1 MTTQPWHGVVVASAL
16 PFNADMSVDYQ
27 AFADHV
33 RWLAQNGCHGVT
45 PNGSLGEYQTL
56 NPQER
61 AKVVEVAVDA
71 APDGFSVVPGTGAYG
86 SGEAVAWARQA
97 KEAGAQA
104 VLSLAPNAYR
114 ADDDIVVAHY
124 EEVASAGLPVVAY
137 NNPLDT
143 KVDLSPELLARL
155 HAAGLIVAVKEFSGD
170 VRRIYQIQEL
180 APELEVLVGTDDC
193 LLELAIAGATGW
205 IAGYPN
211 ALPAASVQCGS
222 SPRPVIWTT
231 PFPCT
236 ATCIRCC
243 VGTPSPSSSKRSSCR
258 WTWRDVRAVRAVR
271 RVCRCPRTWRIR
283 CAKTPKRLSPT
294 AIANSHRIDNQ
305 GR

>member
-16 PFNADMSVDYQ
+16 PFNADMSVDYE

-33 RWLAQNGCHGVT
+33 RWLAENGCHGVT

-97 KEAGAQA
+97 KAAGAQA
-104 VLSLAPNAYR
+104 VLSLPPNAYR

-124 EEVASAGLPVVAY
+124 EEIASAGLPVVAY

-170 VRRIYQIQEL
+170 VRRTYQIQEL

-211 ALPAASVQCGS
+211 ALPAASVQLWELSAARDLDKALPMYRDLHSLLRWDSKPQFVQAIKLSMDVAGRKGGACRA
-222 SPRPVIWTT
+222 PRLPLPV
-231 PFPCT
+231 
-236 ATCIRCC
+236 
-243 VGTPSPSSSKRSSCR
+243 
-258 WTWRDVRAVRAVR
+258 DV
-271 RVCRCPRTWRIR
+271 
-283 CAKTPKRLSPT
+283 
-294 AIANSHRIDNQ
+294 ANSVRTDTEKALAHGYR
-305 GR
+305 

>member
-16 PFNADMSVDYQ
+16 PFNADMSVDYE
-27 AFADHV
+27 AFAEHV
-33 RWLAQNGCHGVT
+33 RWLAENGCHGVT

-97 KEAGAQA
+97 KAAGAQA
-104 VLSLAPNAYR
+104 VLSLPPNAYR

-124 EEVASAGLPVVAY
+124 EEIASAGLPVVAY

-170 VRRIYQIQEL
+170 VRRTYQIQEL

-211 ALPAASVQCGS
+211 ALPAASVQLWEFSAARDLDKALPMYRDLHSLLRWDSKPQFVQAIKLSMDVAGRKGGACRA
-222 SPRPVIWTT
+222 PRLPLPV
-231 PFPCT
+231 
-236 ATCIRCC
+236 
-243 VGTPSPSSSKRSSCR
+243 
-258 WTWRDVRAVRAVR
+258 DV
-271 RVCRCPRTWRIR
+271 
-283 CAKTPKRLSPT
+283 
-294 AIANSHRIDNQ
+294 ANSVRTDTEKALAHGYR
-305 GR
+305 

>member
-16 PFNADMSVDYQ
+16 PFNADMSVDYE
-27 AFADHV
+27 AFAEHV
-33 RWLAQNGCHGVT
+33 RWLAENGCHGVT

-97 KEAGAQA
+97 KAAGAQA
-104 VLSLAPNAYR
+104 VLSLPPNAYR

-124 EEVASAGLPVVAY
+124 EEIASAGLPVVAY

-211 ALPAASVQCGS
+211 ALPAASVQLWELSAARDLDKALPMYRDLHSLLRWDSKPQFVQAIKLSMDVAGRKGGACRA
-222 SPRPVIWTT
+222 PRLPLPV
-231 PFPCT
+231 
-236 ATCIRCC
+236 
-243 VGTPSPSSSKRSSCR
+243 
-258 WTWRDVRAVRAVR
+258 DV
-271 RVCRCPRTWRIR
+271 
-283 CAKTPKRLSPT
+283 
-294 AIANSHRIDNQ
+294 ANSVRTDTEKALAHGYR
-305 GR
+305 